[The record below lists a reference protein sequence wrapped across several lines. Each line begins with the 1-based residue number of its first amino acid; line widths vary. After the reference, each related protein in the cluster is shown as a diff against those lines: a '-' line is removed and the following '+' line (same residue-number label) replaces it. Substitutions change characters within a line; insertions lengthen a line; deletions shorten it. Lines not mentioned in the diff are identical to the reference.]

1 MDRAYRNPGPVRERR
16 EAGIEVDPWGSTEA
30 NAGIERGIPSVNIGR
45 TFGIQKHSL
54 EEEADI
60 EGLFTAQKQLVLLLA
75 SLG

>member
-1 MDRAYRNPGPVRERR
+1 VP
-16 EAGIEVDPWGSTEA
+16 GIEVDPCGSTEA

-45 TFGIQKHSL
+45 TYGIQKHSL

-75 SLG
+75 CLH